1 MGFEVSGKYQSV
13 LIKYQDLIYLFLFL
27 YFSDT
32 STIPYQRPIGVSD
45 TYHDNGTANQWSI
58 GVT

>member
-27 YFSDT
+27 YFPDT
-32 STIPYQRPIGVSD
+32 SPIPYRRRIGVSD
-45 TYHDNGTANQWSI
+45 TYRDTGKAN
-58 GVT
+58 